1 MPLPADTMRSLE
13 RLDTFQEAF
22 DREEIPRW
30 KCLFRKTDSLF
41 LLILIIG
48 LFSLGTFLLLLVN
61 KNMKQSAEKKQQQAS
76 SEKKVNVL
84 EVSLGEFESMKTSRE
99 NPEYL
104 SVIEYET
111 TLSVEG
117 SMIGIMQNEREIYSR
132 KTRLRS
138 IVELEINS
146 ASAQEL
152 NEPDLGSIRSSILMQ
167 VNKFLGDGSVHDVLF
182 PHYVRFNLPVTP

>member
-1 MPLPADTMRSLE
+1 MPLPADTMQSLE

-30 KCLFRKTDSLF
+30 KRLFQKTDSLF

-48 LFSLGTFLLLLVN
+48 LFSFGTFLLLLVN
-61 KNMKQSAEKKQQQAS
+61 KTVKQSAEKKQQQAS
-76 SEKKVNVL
+76 SGKKVNVL
-84 EVSLGEFESMKTSRE
+84 EISLGEFESMKTSRE
-99 NPEYL
+99 NPGYL

-111 TLSVEG
+111 TLSVEE
-117 SMIGIMQNEREIYSR
+117 SMIGTMQNEREIYSR
-132 KTRLRS
+132 KKRLRS
-138 IVELEINS
+138 IVEFEINS

-167 VNKFLGDGSVHDVLF
+167 MNKFLGDDSVNDVLF
-182 PHYVRFNLPVTP
+182 PHYVRFNLPATP